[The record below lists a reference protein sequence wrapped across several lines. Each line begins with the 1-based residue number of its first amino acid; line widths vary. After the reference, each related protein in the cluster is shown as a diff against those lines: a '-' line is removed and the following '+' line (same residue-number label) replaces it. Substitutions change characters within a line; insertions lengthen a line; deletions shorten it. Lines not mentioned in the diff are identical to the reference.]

1 MIDGF
6 YTIEQQMLTEKG
18 FQTEVNL
25 NAEHIIFKAH
35 FPNNPIMPGVCLL
48 QITKEL
54 LEQHL
59 HQKLFAKHIK
69 NLKFLQPISPKTGTL
84 VLFKIDYAYD
94 NEQQVS
100 AAISI
105 VKGETLVAR
114 ISSLYVCKSRW

>member
-1 MIDGF
+1 MIHGF
-6 YTIEQQMLTEKG
+6 YTIEQQTLTEKG

-35 FPNNPIMPGVCLL
+35 FPNNPITPGVCLL

-59 HQKLFAKHIK
+59 HQKLFAKRIK

-105 VKGETLVAR
+105 VKGETLVAK
-114 ISSLYVCKSRW
+114 ISSLYICKS